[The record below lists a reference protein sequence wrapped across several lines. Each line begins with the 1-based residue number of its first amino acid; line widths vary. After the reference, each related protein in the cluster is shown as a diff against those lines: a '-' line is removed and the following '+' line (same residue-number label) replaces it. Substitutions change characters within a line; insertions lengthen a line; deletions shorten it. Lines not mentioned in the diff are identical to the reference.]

1 MNEIG
6 LGKQLLSSL
15 AFGMLLLF
23 ILNIYKWPY
32 SYIQKPLTWLPI
44 PTSITKILAEIVIIG
59 LLSIATFALLHYFG
73 TRIHLAKID
82 VGTAGITLGE
92 NSDSYFD
99 QYLDET

>member
-1 MNEIG
+1 
-6 LGKQLLSSL
+6 
-15 AFGMLLLF
+15 MLLLF

-82 VGTAGITLGE
+82 VWNSRHYPWRELGLLFR
-92 NSDSYFD
+92 SVS
-99 QYLDET
+99 